1 MRAFHF
7 THYIPPQQNQR
18 GFQQLLDLFLQ
29 LLVYTSGDAG
39 EALSWLN
46 ELDRQYNLTD
56 DKYGMGDFIED
67 LKKNGYI
74 SPDPSTNDGFS
85 ITAKSE

>member
-1 MRAFHF
+1 MQAFHF
-7 THYIPPQQNQR
+7 TRYIPPQQNQG

-46 ELDRQYNLTD
+46 ELDRQYRLTD

-74 SPDPSTNDGFS
+74 SS
-85 ITAKSE
+85 